1 MKPEDMDK
9 TQLMRP
15 VDGKSQGAA
24 RDRKFDTQPLPAI
37 HDEEAGGIQS
47 AFPKQNAGESDNFRG
62 VRELPPENIP
72 PKREKPANK
81 GFFTAGKKKGLLLTA
96 CFAVALLGGFM
107 LAGYSQDHSEAKQN
121 QQQMERQQMQAKEKK
136 LADQEADLKAR
147 RQELERQKQELQ
159 ARERELE
166 EKSSR
171 AKGRNE
177 AITSQAPDSALGKLV
192 DKVTGKEA
200 KRQDQ
205 LQQNEKVS
213 AQADS
218 DVAKLKQSIAEAQSM
233 LDDVDTKLDTVP
245 EMQQE
250 ASRIKAK
257 AESAYAENKDVID
270 KAVYYA
276 KTGADFLSQWFT
288 K

>member
-15 VDGKSQGAA
+15 VDGQSQGAA

-37 HDEEAGGIQS
+37 HDEETGGIQP
-47 AFPKQNAGESDNFRG
+47 AFPKQMAGESDNFRG

-72 PKREKPANK
+72 PKREKPASK

-159 ARERELE
+159 ARIWAYNRLIGLQGLIVAHRHGCRNRYEAAEYLDVTEELLE
-166 EKSSR
+166 EAVNYYR
-171 AKGRNE
+171 
-177 AITSQAPDSALGKLV
+177 GKYGIMYQV
-192 DKVTGKEA
+192 DNFVIYFEPCFGVFE
-200 KRQDQ
+200 
-205 LQQNEKVS
+205 
-213 AQADS
+213 
-218 DVAKLKQSIAEAQSM
+218 SISPA
-233 LDDVDTKLDTVP
+233 
-245 EMQQE
+245 
-250 ASRIKAK
+250 
-257 AESAYAENKDVID
+257 
-270 KAVYYA
+270 
-276 KTGADFLSQWFT
+276 
-288 K
+288 